1 MSGGTRCI
9 RRVTF
14 TPVLD
19 TSIYASGDVLFV
31 PIEVPGAM
39 AMVAGTGFL
48 RGFALHDA
56 DDEGAAITLYFF
68 RTSDAVLGTLNNA
81 ISISDA
87 DALEITGVVSTGTY
101 TDLIN
106 SQSYFS
112 GLLDVPLEA
121 PAGSKSIYV
130 AASVAATPTYAAA
143 TNIVIDLWIESE

>member
-9 RRVTF
+9 WRRTF

-19 TSIYASGDVLFV
+19 TAQYASGDVLFV

-39 AMVAGTGFL
+39 AMIGGAAFL

-68 RTSDAVLGTLNNA
+68 RTSDAVLGVLNSP
-81 ISISDA
+81 ITITDVDA
-87 DALEITGVVSTGTY
+87 KELTGVASTGTY
-101 TDLIN
+101 TDLVG

-112 GLLDVPLEA
+112 GLLDVPVEA
-121 PAGSKSIYV
+121 PAASKSIYV
-130 AASVAATPTYAAA
+130 AATVAATPTFA
-143 TNIVIDLWIESE
+143 TASDIVIDLWFESE